1 MLKQRVITASIL
13 APLALA
19 VVFLLPLYWFK
30 LVIAAVV
37 ILGAWEWSNFITHR
51 KSIRWAYIAL
61 VAVFI
66 LILQLNFENLMV
78 PVLLLSTFFWMF
90 ALIVVRRYPQVAFIH
105 AHLSKALIGLLVLLP
120 VWISMV
126 GLRASDQGELLIAVL
141 FALVWG
147 ADIGAYFSGKRFGT
161 HKLMPAVSPGKTV
174 EGLVGG
180 VAVCLLIAL
189 GVSVVLEFDYS
200 ATAAL
205 VLLAIVTGLISVLG
219 DLFESL
225 FKRESGVKDS
235 GTILPGHGGILDRID
250 SLTAAA
256 PIFFL
261 GVRLTQIF

>member
-1 MLKQRVITASIL
+1 
-13 APLALA
+13 
-19 VVFLLPLYWFK
+19 
-30 LVIAAVV
+30 
-37 ILGAWEWSNFITHR
+37 
-51 KSIRWAYIAL
+51 
-61 VAVFI
+61 
-66 LILQLNFENLMV
+66 
-78 PVLLLSTFFWMF
+78 
-90 ALIVVRRYPQVAFIH
+90 
-105 AHLSKALIGLLVLLP
+105 
-120 VWISMV
+120 MV
-126 GLRASDQGELLIAVL
+126 GLKASGQGELLIAVL

-180 VAVCLLIAL
+180 LVVCLLIAL

-200 ATAAL
+200 ATATL
-205 VLLAIVTGLISVLG
+205 VLLAIATGLISVLG

-261 GVRLTQIF
+261 GIRLTQIF